1 MIRFWIRELLGW
13 FLVGVGLFI
22 FYICFAILLIPETK
36 FFEASIL
43 SVIGII
49 VFRGGI
55 HLLKVAVAARVAM
68 QFAEPPRP
76 TAAADQ
82 PKQKTT
88 TPWDW

>member
-22 FYICFAILLIPETK
+22 FYWCAALLLAPGY
-36 FFEASIL
+36 FFEASVL
-43 SVIGII
+43 SVIGIM

-55 HLLKVAVAARVAM
+55 HLLKVAIAARIAM
-68 QFAEPPRP
+68 QFAEKPKPPVVAEP
-76 TAAADQ
+76 PQQKAA
-82 PKQKTT
+82 